1 MVLLDYSTTLSDG
14 SVVIVEHRNNGSF
27 ISVDGVEWDLMCS
40 APEAVISALS
50 ETAQDELL
58 DYIET
63 SRYDYLV
70 VNCI

>member
-1 MVLLDYSTTLSDG
+1 MVYLAYNTTLSDG
-14 SVVIVEHRNNGSF
+14 SAVVVEHRDNGSF